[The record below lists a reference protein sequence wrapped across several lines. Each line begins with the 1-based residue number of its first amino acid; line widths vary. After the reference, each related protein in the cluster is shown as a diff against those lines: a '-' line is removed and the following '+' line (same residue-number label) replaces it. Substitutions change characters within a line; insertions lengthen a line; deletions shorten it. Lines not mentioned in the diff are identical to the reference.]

1 MLQSWSRGRV
11 LVSLSRPESRLDTDT
26 VIMLPDALSDQVPRR
41 RQQSLLDKKPDLD
54 S

>member
-26 VIMLPDALSDQVPRR
+26 CRTDALSDQVPRR
-41 RQQSLLDKKPDLD
+41 RQQSLLDKKPDPDL
-54 S
+54 